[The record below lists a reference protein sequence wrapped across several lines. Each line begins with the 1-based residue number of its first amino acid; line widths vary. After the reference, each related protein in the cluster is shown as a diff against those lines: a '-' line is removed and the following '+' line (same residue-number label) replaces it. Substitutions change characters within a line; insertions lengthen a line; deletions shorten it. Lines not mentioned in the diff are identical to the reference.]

1 MKLGIIG
8 SGYVGLVSG
17 ACFAEL
23 GHEVL
28 CMDHD
33 REKIAQ
39 LKAGVVPIFEPGLE
53 DLVQANVIGGRLDF
67 STEMA
72 DIMAFAD
79 ILFICVGTPSL
90 PDGGVDLSYMEKV
103 MSEIAEHLHDYKLI
117 VEKSTVPVRT
127 AESMEALARK
137 HLAGRDV
144 EFDLA
149 SNPEFL
155 SEGRALHDF
164 MHPDRIVLGVNSERA
179 MSLLVQ
185 LYAPLNAPLLL
196 TDINSA
202 ELIKHASNAFLAMK
216 ISYVNALAKI
226 CEQVGADINKV
237 ARGMGLDHRIG
248 QEFLRAG
255 IGYGGSCFPKDVSG
269 FIKIVEDVGY
279 DFTLL
284 KAVQQINQD
293 QRQHFFD
300 KVKKALGQLENKHLA
315 VLGLSFKPNTDDIR
329 EAPSLD
335 IIRWAL
341 DAGASVSVYDPVAM
355 KKVRQIFGEQIDYA
369 KDSYQ
374 ACEHADAALFLTEW
388 QTFSRLNLLK
398 LKQQLRQAIVIDG
411 RNIFDPS
418 KMLNMG
424 FRYSSMGQAD
434 GLSSLRQMQ
443 NAATASST

>member
-23 GHEVL
+23 GHEVR

-33 REKIAQ
+33 SDKITQ
-39 LKAGVVPIFEPGLE
+39 LKAGVIPIYEPGLE

-67 STEMA
+67 TTDMA
-72 DIMAFAD
+72 EIMSFAD

-103 MSEIAEHLHDYKLI
+103 MSEIAQHMHSYKLI

-216 ISYVNALAKI
+216 ISYINALANV
-226 CEQVGADINKV
+226 CEHVGADINKV
-237 ARGMGLDHRIG
+237 AKGMGLDRRIG

-279 DFTLL
+279 DFELL
-284 KAVQQINQD
+284 KAVQKINLE
-293 QRQHFFD
+293 QRQHFFN
-300 KVKKALGQLENKHLA
+300 KVKEMLGKLEHKHLA

-341 DAGASVSVYDPVAM
+341 DAGASVSVYDPVSM
-355 KKVRQIFGEQIDYA
+355 KNMRHIFGEGITYA
-369 KDSYQ
+369 KDAYQ
-374 ACEHADAALFLTEW
+374 ACENADAALFLTEW
-388 QTFSRLNLLK
+388 QAFSRLNLLK
-398 LKQQLRQAIVIDG
+398 VKQLLRQAIIIDG
-411 RNIFDPS
+411 RNIFDPA
-418 KMLNMG
+418 KMLSMG
-424 FRYSSMGQAD
+424 FRYTSMGQSD
-434 GLSSLRQMQ
+434 GLNQLRQITRQ
-443 NAATASST
+443 LPQQT